1 MDPAA
6 SAPPEELREELI
18 DSVSRLVNLWLEH
31 EGEECLRAV
40 EARLQQLISAHSWLL
55 DSLHPLAQDFILNEL
70 HLHPP
75 AATASQLSPAAKI
88 LPGPPEVLPGPPE
101 VLPGPPEVLPSPPE
115 VLPGRK
121 RRSRR
126 RRITPQP
133 KTRTLE
139 LPAVPSLSPTPP
151 AQQVKSIQPGKNY
164 FSPVHVKQRD
174 TPHNIVIS
182 PQKLASPET
191 VTHSRAS
198 PEAGSQPPADSGP
211 LEIKKPAEDCIRLS
225 LPELGQCSVQL
236 QSALCLPEA
245 RAPAGSD
252 PYLPEA
258 RAPAGSELCLPEA
271 RAPTGSDLCV
281 PGAPVPTGPETVF
294 AGGPEEPVQPPASP
308 AGGPEEPHCHLP
320 RLARPPLRP
329 RLVRPPLRPRL
340 VLRRPR
346 HLRVPNC
353 RLDIG
358 GHLPGR
364 WWSVIVN
371 MDDLLDAAAAFRA
384 VGLQTCVIVAIAV
397 RTVGRLNGF
406 LVATVA
412 VRTVGRLNCLHPAA
426 AAFRAVGLQT
436 CVIVAIAVRTVGRL
450 NGFPVAAAAV
460 CTVGPLN
467 CLHSATAAFR
477 SVGLWIYVA
486 DVAGLRK

>member
-88 LPGPPEVLPGPPE
+88 LPSPAAKILPSPPEVLPGPPE
-101 VLPGPPEVLPSPPE
+101 VLPGPPEVLPGPPE

-225 LPELGQCSVQL
+225 LPELSRCSVQL

-245 RAPAGSD
+245 RAPAGSELC
-252 PYLPEA
+252 LPEA

-271 RAPTGSDLCV
+271 RAPTGSDLCSR
-281 PGAPVPTGPETVF
+281 G
-294 AGGPEEPVQPPASP
+294 PASAAPGP
-308 AGGPEEPHCHLP
+308 ASASASAAPGP
-320 RLARPPLRP
+320 AAAS
-329 RLVRPPLRPRL
+329 
-340 VLRRPR
+340 
-346 HLRVPNC
+346 VPNC

-406 LVATVA
+406 PVAA
-412 VRTVGRLNCLHPAA
+412 V
-426 AAFRAVGLQT
+426 
-436 CVIVAIAVRTVGRL
+436 AVRTVGRL

-486 DVAGLRK
+486 DVAGLRR

>member
-101 VLPGPPEVLPSPPE
+101 VLPGPPE

-236 QSALCLPEA
+236 QSALCLPKA
-245 RAPAGSD
+245 RVPAGSD
-252 PYLPEA
+252 PYLPE
-258 RAPAGSELCLPEA
+258 
-271 RAPTGSDLCV
+271 
-281 PGAPVPTGPETVF
+281 
-294 AGGPEEPVQPPASP
+294 
-308 AGGPEEPHCHLP
+308 P
-320 RLARPPLRP
+320 RLDRPLLQP
-329 RLVRPPLRPRL
+329 RLDRPLLQLQPRLDRPLLRSRL

-406 LVATVA
+406 LVAA
-412 VRTVGRLNCLHPAA
+412 VT
-426 AAFRAVGLQT
+426 
-436 CVIVAIAVRTVGRL
+436 VRTVGRL

-477 SVGLWIYVA
+477 SVGLWIYVT
-486 DVAGLRK
+486 DVAGLRR

>member
-101 VLPGPPEVLPSPPE
+101 VLPGPPEVLP
-115 VLPGRK
+115 GRK

-211 LEIKKPAEDCIRLS
+211 LEVKKPAEDCIRLS
-225 LPELGQCSVQL
+225 LPELSQCSVQL

-252 PYLPEA
+252 P
-258 RAPAGSELCLPEA
+258 CLPEA
-271 RAPTGSDLCV
+271 RGLLVLTRACQRG
-281 PGAPVPTGPETVF
+281 PGAHWSRDCFRWG
-294 AGGPEEPVQPPASP
+294 ARG
-308 AGGPEEPHCHLP
+308 
-320 RLARPPLRP
+320 ARPAPCCNIIIICLAW
-329 RLVRPPLRPRL
+329 
-340 VLRRPR
+340 
-346 HLRVPNC
+346 
-353 RLDIG
+353 
-358 GHLPGR
+358 PGC
-364 WWSVIVN
+364 SI
-371 MDDLLDAAAAFRA
+371 
-384 VGLQTCVIVAIAV
+384 II
-397 RTVGRLNGF
+397 
-406 LVATVA
+406 
-412 VRTVGRLNCLHPAA
+412 CLAWP
-426 AAFRAVGLQT
+426 GCSIEYT
-436 CVIVAIAVRTVGRL
+436 
-450 NGFPVAAAAV
+450 
-460 CTVGPLN
+460 
-467 CLHSATAAFR
+467 
-477 SVGLWIYVA
+477 
-486 DVAGLRK
+486 

>member
-88 LPGPPEVLPGPPE
+88 LPGPPEVLPG
-101 VLPGPPEVLPSPPE
+101 PPE

-245 RAPAGSD
+245 RVPAGSD
-252 PYLPEA
+252 PYLPEARVPAGSDPYLPEARVPAGSELCLPEARAPTGSELCLPEA

-308 AGGPEEPHCHLP
+308 AGGPEEPVQPPVSPAGWPEEPLQP
-320 RLARPPLRP
+320 RLDRPPLRS
-329 RLVRPPLRPRL
+329 RL

-406 LVATVA
+406 
-412 VRTVGRLNCLHPAA
+412 
-426 AAFRAVGLQT
+426 
-436 CVIVAIAVRTVGRL
+436 
-450 NGFPVAAAAV
+450 PVAAAAV

-486 DVAGLRK
+486 DVAGLRR

>member
-88 LPGPPEVLPGPPE
+88 LPGPPEVLPG
-101 VLPGPPEVLPSPPE
+101 PPE

-245 RAPAGSD
+245 RVPAGSD
-252 PYLPEA
+252 PYLPEARVPAGSDPCLPEARAPTGSELCLPEA

-271 RAPTGSDLCV
+271 HAPTGSDLCV

-294 AGGPEEPVQPPASP
+294 TGGPEEPLQ
-308 AGGPEEPHCHLP
+308 P
-320 RLARPPLRP
+320 RLDQPLLQLQP
-329 RLVRPPLRPRL
+329 RLDQPLLRSRL

-397 RTVGRLNGF
+397 RTGDAVAHVGDGG
-406 LVATVA
+406 A
-412 VRTVGRLNCLHPAA
+412 C
-426 AAFRAVGLQT
+426 GLCMGVWGGEFSGILYQ
-436 CVIVAIAVRTVGRL
+436 ARYFKFA
-450 NGFPVAAAAV
+450 PVP
-460 CTVGPLN
+460 C
-467 CLHSATAAFR
+467 
-477 SVGLWIYVA
+477 GLEE
-486 DVAGLRK
+486 L

>member
-6 SAPPEELREELI
+6 PAPPEELREELT

-101 VLPGPPEVLPSPPE
+101 VLPGPPEVLP
-115 VLPGRK
+115 GRK

-151 AQQVKSIQPGKNY
+151 AQQVKSIQPRKNY

-211 LEIKKPAEDCIRLS
+211 LEIKKPVEDCIRLS
-225 LPELGQCSVQL
+225 LPELSRCSVQL

-245 RAPAGSD
+245 RAPAGSVLCL
-252 PYLPEA
+252 PEARAPAGSVLCLPEA

-271 RAPTGSDLCV
+271 RAPAGSELCV

-308 AGGPEEPHCHLP
+308 AGGPEEPAQLPVSPAGWPEEPLQP
-320 RLARPPLRP
+320 RLDQPL
-329 RLVRPPLRPRL
+329 LRSRL

-406 LVATVA
+406 
-412 VRTVGRLNCLHPAA
+412 
-426 AAFRAVGLQT
+426 
-436 CVIVAIAVRTVGRL
+436 
-450 NGFPVAAAAV
+450 PVAAAAV

-477 SVGLWIYVA
+477 SVYFGSSA
-486 DVAGLRK
+486 